1 MSSATRSA
9 ANTEQGNRFFI
20 NVSAVSSGAGSGH
33 VYDATGAQVALVGTA
48 QLLSGSTGAAGAV
61 LVRDMGKTVRIAAQ
75 GATAHAASV
84 SVAQILRKVQLVRTS
99 VDSDMGTANA
109 PLSSFIGLNEG
120 VSGNAANSFE
130 TFYIQLSPTSAW
142 AVSGC

>member
-1 MSSATRSA
+1 
-9 ANTEQGNRFFI
+9 
-20 NVSAVSSGAGSGH
+20 

-48 QLLSGSTGAAGAV
+48 QLLAASSGLPGAV

-84 SVAQILRKVQLVRTS
+84 SVAQVLRKVQLVRAT
-99 VDSDMGTANA
+99 VDSEMGAANV

>member
-1 MSSATRSA
+1 MSSATRSS

-20 NVSAVSSGAGSGH
+20 NVAAVTAAAGSGH
-33 VYDATGAQVALVGTA
+33 VYDATGAQVALVNTA
-48 QLLSGSTGAAGAV
+48 LSAVAAGGV

-84 SVAQILRKVQLVRTS
+84 SVAQVLRKVQLVRGGP
-99 VDSDMGTANA
+99 VDSNMGDANVA
-109 PLSSFIGLNEG
+109 LSSFIGLNEG

-130 TFYIQLSPTSAW
+130 TFYIQLSPASVW
-142 AVSGC
+142 AAI

>member
-20 NVSAVSSGAGSGH
+20 NVAAVTSAAGSGN

-48 QLLSGSTGAAGAV
+48 QLNATAGGV
-61 LVRDMGKTVRIAAQ
+61 LVRDMGKTVRIASQ

-84 SVAQILRKVQLVRTS
+84 SIATVLRKVQLVRAS
-99 VDSDMGTANA
+99 VDSDMPGANV

-130 TFYIQLSPTSAW
+130 TFYIQLSPSSVW

>member
-20 NVSAVSSGAGSGH
+20 NVAAVTSAAGSGH
-33 VYDATGAQVALVGTA
+33 VYNATGAQVALVGTA
-48 QLLSGSTGAAGAV
+48 QLAANPGAV
-61 LVRDMGKTVRIAAQ
+61 LVRDMGKTIRIAAQ

-84 SVAQILRKVQLVRTS
+84 SVAQVLRKVQLVRAT
-99 VDSDMGTANA
+99 VDSEMGSANV

-120 VSGNAANSFE
+120 VSGNADNSFE

>member
-1 MSSATRSA
+1 MSSATRSS

-20 NVSAVSSGAGSGH
+20 NVAAVTAAAGSGN
-33 VYDATGAQVALVGTA
+33 VYDATGAQVALVNTA
-48 QLLSGSTGAAGAV
+48 LSAVAAGGV

-84 SVAQILRKVQLVRTS
+84 SVAQVLRKVQLVRGGP
-99 VDSDMGTANA
+99 VDSNMGDANVA
-109 PLSSFIGLNEG
+109 LSSFIGLNEG

-130 TFYIQLSPTSAW
+130 TFYIQLSPASVW
-142 AVSGC
+142 AAI